1 MRLVAVTVVLVPAL
15 AAAQVWQDATPSCI
29 GTTAEW
35 SNKIEVADLDGDGA
49 VDILIANGG
58 SYSSAGSAE
67 PLRVWRNLNNWS
79 QNGAHCTEVTQGI
92 GFTGLS
98 RFVKV
103 ADVDGDGDLDI
114 VTGGAWQSQLK
125 LFTQAS
131 GVWSDASSQ
140 LPQGPTSAGD
150 AEFGDVDGDGDL
162 DLVIAD
168 WGAGNPGT
176 NAGGRTRLYLNDGHG
191 TFTDATDQMPTTLVR
206 WSWDMELID
215 VDNDWDLDVLVS
227 SKRSATQF
235 LFRNDGTG
243 HFTEDTT
250 ALPKVTNNYDFE
262 AMDVDGDGDLDLA
275 TINDGPNGTDLL
287 FINKGDGTF
296 TDETSSRITGTANPG
311 TDDNAVVFLDAD
323 NDGDADMVVAS
334 LSGRDRLLLND
345 GSGHFTLSADQAT
358 PDDTP
363 GSLGIAAGD
372 LDGDGRIDLVQAQG
386 EVDFPDKV
394 QLAST
399 AVGVDTQKPVVR
411 VAAGP
416 VLHARV
422 HDHQSPSH
430 LHDWKS
436 VVAMYADGSTQPMTW
451 YGEYLWRGNGQ
462 GATMVCATD
471 RANNTTCTPVVATAD
486 DGGIP
491 PDAPPTTGMTKPGG
505 CCDAGGEPPL
515 ALLLLVSARIRWTR
529 RRSGS
534 APRRRRSA

>member
-1 MRLVAVTVVLVPAL
+1 MRLVVAVLLVPAL
-15 AAAQVWQDATPSCI
+15 ASAQVWQDATPSCL

-49 VDILIANGG
+49 LDILIANGG

-79 QNGAHCTEVTQGI
+79 ESGSHCSEVTADL

-103 ADVDGDGDLDI
+103 ADVDGDGDVEV
-114 VTGGAWQSQLK
+114 VTGGAWQTQLK
-125 LFTQAS
+125 LYTQAA
-131 GVWSDASSQ
+131 GTWTDASAQ

-168 WGAGNPGT
+168 WGAGNPNT
-176 NAGGRTRLYLNDGHG
+176 NGGGRTRLYLNDGHG
-191 TFTDATDQMPTTLVR
+191 TFTDATDLMPATLVR
-206 WSWDMELID
+206 WSWDMELVD

-235 LFRNDGTG
+235 LFRNDGSG
-243 HFTEDTT
+243 HFSDASD
-250 ALPKVTNNYDFE
+250 ALPRVTNNYEFE

-275 TINDGPNGTDLL
+275 TVNDGPHGTNLL
-287 FINKGDGTF
+287 FINQGDGIF
-296 TDETSSRITGTANPG
+296 TDETSSRITGTANPSE
-311 TDDNAVVFLDAD
+311 DDNAIVFLDAD
-323 NDGDADMVVAS
+323 DDGDADMVVAS

-345 GSGHFTLSADQAT
+345 GSGHFTLAPDEAT

-363 GSLGIAAGD
+363 GSLGIAAAD
-372 LDGDGRIDLVQAQG
+372 LDGDGRVDLVQAQG

-394 QLAST
+394 QLATS
-399 AVGVDTQKPVVR
+399 AVAIDTQKPVVR
-411 VAAGP
+411 VASGA
-416 VLHARV
+416 VLHARI
-422 HDHQSPSH
+422 HDHRSG
-430 LHDWKS
+430 HDVKA
-436 VVAMYADGSTQPMTW
+436 VVAMYADGSTQPLTW
-451 YGEYLWRGNGQ
+451 VGEYLWRGNGQ

-471 RANNTTCTPVVATAD
+471 RANNTTCTPVSATPGDA
-486 DGGIP
+486 GVT
-491 PDAPPTTGMTKPGG
+491 PDAPIAMTEPGG

-515 ALLLLVSARIRWTR
+515 ALLLLVSARIRWR
-529 RRSGS
+529 RRRCGT
-534 APRRRRSA
+534 ARRRRRSA

>member
-1 MRLVAVTVVLVPAL
+1 MRLVVALMLVPSL
-15 AAAQVWQDATPSCI
+15 AGAQVWQDATPSCL

-58 SYSSAGSAE
+58 SYSSAGTAE
-67 PLRVWRNLNNWS
+67 PLRVWHNLNNWS
-79 QNGAHCTEVTQGI
+79 QGGSHCTEVTADV

-103 ADVDGDGDLDI
+103 ADVDGDGDMDL
-114 VTGGAWQSQLK
+114 VTGGAWQTPLT
-125 LFTQAS
+125 LLTQA
-131 GVWSDASSQ
+131 GGTWSDASSQ

-150 AEFGDVDGDGDL
+150 AELGDVDGDGDL

-168 WGAGNPGT
+168 WGAGSPNT
-176 NAGGRTRLYLNDGHG
+176 NAGGRTRLYLDDGHG
-191 TFTDATDQMPTTLVR
+191 TFTDATDQMPATLVR
-206 WSWDMELID
+206 WSWDLELVD

-243 HFTEDTT
+243 HFTEDTG
-250 ALPKVTNNYDFE
+250 ALPHVTNNYEFE
-262 AMDVDGDGDLDLA
+262 AMDIDGDGDLDLA
-275 TINDGPNGTDLL
+275 TVNDGPNDTNLL
-287 FINKGDGTF
+287 FINRGDGTF
-296 TDETSSRITGTANPG
+296 ADETSSRLTGTANPSD
-311 TDDNAVVFLDAD
+311 DDNAIVFVDAD
-323 NDGDADMVVAS
+323 DDGDADMVVAS

-345 GSGHFTLSADQAT
+345 GGGHFTLGDQAT

-394 QLAST
+394 QLATS
-399 AVGVDTQKPVVR
+399 AVAIDTQKPVVR
-411 VAAGP
+411 VEAGP
-416 VLHARV
+416 VLRARI
-422 HDHQSPSH
+422 HDHQSG
-430 LHDWKS
+430 HDLKA
-436 VVAMYADGSTQPMTW
+436 VTAMYTDGSTQPLTW

-471 RANNTTCTPVVATAD
+471 RANNTTCTPVLATAD
-486 DGGIP
+486 DGGIS
-491 PDAPPTTGMTKPGG
+491 PDAPPPVKTQPGG

-534 APRRRRSA
+534 ARRRRRSA